1 MIFLSIF
8 WQKGG
13 EILGR
18 DKKLLDATK
27 KHLTKEEKE
36 KKMKEEEVLYN
47 YTPLDF
53 SKVPKWLNKTAK
65 KEWKRIGIYLTE
77 LPISELDR
85 KSVELY
91 CYYVAL
97 IEEAGNQLNEEPIIV
112 FDKRNPLID
121 TINGAS
127 KELKT
132 LTNSLG
138 LTINA
143 RMKIANP
150 SEIEPPKVDP
160 FAEMFRRVEENV
172 G

>member
-1 MIFLSIF
+1 M
-8 WQKGG
+8 
-13 EILGR
+13 GR

-47 YTPLDF
+47 YTPLNF

-65 KEWKRIGIYLTE
+65 KEWKRIGLYLNE

-143 RMKIANP
+143 RMKITNP
-150 SEIEPPKVDP
+150 SEIEPTQVDP
-160 FAEMFRRVEENV
+160 FAQMFQKVEEN
-172 G
+172 GG